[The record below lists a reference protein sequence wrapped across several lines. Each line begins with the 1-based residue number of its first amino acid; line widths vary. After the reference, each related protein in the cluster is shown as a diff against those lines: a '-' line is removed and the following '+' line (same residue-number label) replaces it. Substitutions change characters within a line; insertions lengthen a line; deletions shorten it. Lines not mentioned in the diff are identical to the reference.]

1 MINVSVEIDP
11 TLEGPDPKQSK
22 KILVSVLETESVVD
36 SKINVIFG
44 DDKLL
49 NSLKIEFFNYPALTT
64 TIPAQISLK
73 YNCKIVPLRMERLSY
88 NNFEMTVHKPFEYNK
103 SNNYEK
109 DTYNLTLEINKQ
121 LEKMILKRPEQWL
134 WSHNR
139 WK

>member
-11 TLEGPDPKQSK
+11 TLEGPDPKKTK
-22 KILVSVLETESVVD
+22 KILRFVLETESVVE
-36 SKINVIFG
+36 SKINLIFG

-49 NSLKIEFFNYPALTT
+49 SSLKIEFFNYPALTT

-73 YNCKIVPLRMERLSY
+73 YNCKIVPLRMERLSC
-88 NNFEMTVHKPFEYNK
+88 NNFEMTVYKPFEYK
-103 SNNYEK
+103 KTDNYEK
-109 DTYNLTLEINKQ
+109 DTCGLTLEINQQ
-121 LEKMILKRPEQWL
+121 LEKMILKKPEQWL